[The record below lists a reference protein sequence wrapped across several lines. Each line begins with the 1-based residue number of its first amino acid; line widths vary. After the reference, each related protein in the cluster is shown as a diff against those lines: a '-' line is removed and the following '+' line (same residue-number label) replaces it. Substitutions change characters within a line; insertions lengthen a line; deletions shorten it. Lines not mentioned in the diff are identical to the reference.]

1 MAKIEIKKSLKRN
14 ENKREI
20 EDFQEGKNDNI
31 GSFKR
36 AALSIMKDVLEES
49 NKQLKEVGAKD
60 FQVSKVINTTFV
72 QNLASI
78 GMNLQTIAGIFGITD
93 RQLRNIFREKPEL
106 QIAFLQG
113 RAISGINY
121 LGMAHDRMEEKED
134 TGNKILMTFLAETTG
149 ISEKRINVME
159 THTDD
164 EEKINKEELKNEI
177 MKSLIFKVNKVKD
190 ESEAIEGDFSE
201 INEDI
206 KKIEGK

>member
-20 EDFQEGKNDNI
+20 EDFQEGKSDNV

-49 NKQLKEVGAKD
+49 NRQLKEVGAKD

-113 RAISGINY
+113 KAMSGINY
-121 LGMAHDRMEEKED
+121 LSIANDRIEEKED
-134 TGNKILMTFLAETTG
+134 AGNKILMTLLAETTG

-159 THTDD
+159 THSDD

>member
-20 EDFQEGKNDNI
+20 EDFQEGKSDNV

-49 NKQLKEVGAKD
+49 NRQLKEVGAKD

-113 RAISGINY
+113 KAMSGINY
-121 LGMAHDRMEEKED
+121 LSIANDRIEEKED
-134 TGNKILMTFLAETTG
+134 AGNKILMTLLAETTG
-149 ISEKRINVME
+149 ISEKRINIME

-177 MKSLIFKVNKVKD
+177 MKSLVFKVSEAAKEKEAVDADFTEVKD
-190 ESEAIEGDFSE
+190 EIKQIGSE
-201 INEDI
+201 
-206 KKIEGK
+206 